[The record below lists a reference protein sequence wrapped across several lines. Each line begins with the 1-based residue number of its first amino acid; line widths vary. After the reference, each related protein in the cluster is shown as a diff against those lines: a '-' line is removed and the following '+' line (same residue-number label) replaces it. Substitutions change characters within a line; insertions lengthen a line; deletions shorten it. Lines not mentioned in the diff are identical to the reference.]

1 MAGLVADEPGRTS
14 AEQAQR
20 ERFLQESLSVNALA
34 RSRTKWYI
42 DVWKGSVVPGIG
54 VINNPHSRK
63 NRKNPDWMRALGY
76 IVGTK
81 GTSVA
86 TEQVSDIN
94 SMIRIFKKQEID
106 VLAIN
111 GGDGS
116 NSVTL
121 TALID
126 EYGDQPLPKIA
137 LLRGGTMNIA
147 ANSCGVKGTPAGL
160 MMNLVDKYREGQ
172 KFETTWRD
180 TLRVEGRYGFI
191 FGNGFI
197 HDFLEVFYKT
207 GKKSPARA
215 ARLISKGVMS
225 AMVKGP
231 FARKLF
237 RGVRARVSIDGKQMP
252 QTYFAAMA
260 AGTVEQIGLGAKPF
274 FRSQE
279 RRYSFH
285 LLGIVCSPFKFVP
298 AMPLL
303 FAGKKVSEKRIVEFV
318 AEEALLES
326 EEPLRYTLDGENYR
340 NGKKLKIATG
350 RRLEIVVR

>member
-1 MAGLVADEPGRTS
+1 L
-14 AEQAQR
+14 
-20 ERFLQESLSVNALA
+20 
-34 RSRTKWYI
+34 
-42 DVWKGSVVPGIG
+42 PGIG

-86 TEQVSDIN
+86 TKQIEDIN
-94 SMIRIFKKQEID
+94 DMVRVFKHRDID

-116 NSVTL
+116 NSITL

-126 EYGDQPLPKIA
+126 EYGDRPLPKIA

-160 MMNLVDKYREGQ
+160 MMNLVDKYREG
-172 KFETTWRD
+172 KPFETTWRD
-180 TLRVEGRYGFI
+180 TLCIEGRYGFI

-197 HDFLEVFYKT
+197 HGFLETFYGQ
-207 GKKSPARA
+207 GKKSPLRA
-215 ARLISKGVMS
+215 ATLLSRGIGS
-225 AMVKGP
+225 AMVRGP

-237 RGVRARVSIDGKQMP
+237 AGVKARVVVDGKELP
-252 QTYFAAMA
+252 WRSFAAMA
-260 AGTVEQIGLGAKPF
+260 AGTVNQIGLGAKPF

-279 RRYSFH
+279 KAHSFH
-285 LLGIVCSPFKFVP
+285 LLGIICSPFRFVP
-298 AMPLL
+298 AVPRI
-303 FAGKKVSEKRIVEFV
+303 FAGKKVSEKRIVEMV
-318 AEEALLES
+318 AEEVVLES
-326 EEPLRYTLDGENYR
+326 NEPLKYTLDGENYE
-340 NGKKLKIATG
+340 NGRTLRISTG
-350 RRLEIVVR
+350 PRLEILVR